1 MIVRADQPVHCLRQD
16 IYGDWTFKVSKDA
29 NTVDLFEQSNV
40 CSHNLPNGV
49 QVITQNFQFNF
60 QQADTVKVNLGD
72 NYQAQATYCS
82 DEKCSGG

>member
-1 MIVRADQPVHCLRQD
+1 MQRLFSNSIALTSSLLLLSGDKKSSMVARADQPVHCLRQD

-49 QVITQNFQFNF
+49 QVITP
-60 QQADTVKVNLGD
+60 
-72 NYQAQATYCS
+72 NY
-82 DEKCSGG
+82 